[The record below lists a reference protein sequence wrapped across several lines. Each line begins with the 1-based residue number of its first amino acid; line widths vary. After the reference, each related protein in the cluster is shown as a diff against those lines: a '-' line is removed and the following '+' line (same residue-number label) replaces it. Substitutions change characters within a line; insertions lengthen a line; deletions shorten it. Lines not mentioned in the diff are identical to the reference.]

1 MQVHKFIALALAAF
15 VMLGA
20 LLVMPLVAQTPVPP
34 QQQGSQ
40 PEQQTRP
47 RTATT
52 TTSSD
57 KPGERLEPD
66 DTSAP
71 PRADIS
77 AEMLAN
83 RRASKSEEAAAIRP
97 YYNNFLST
105 YILGPE
111 DVISIIVAGPYQD
124 RYSKSGIT
132 VPPDGTI
139 SHLLVPDGV
148 SVVGKT
154 VKQVQ
159 DELTGLFEE
168 YIIDPKVTVSL
179 DKAQS
184 AIFWV
189 MGDVAAPG
197 VRVISRRLS
206 VTEAIA
212 ISGGVLPTGSKKK
225 VTILRRGPDNY
236 LQTIKVDVAAIEK
249 GKRPDDTFLVA
260 GDQLVVPGNT
270 FKTIQKYMQIIPI
283 FSLFRAAATG
293 SIF

>member
-1 MQVHKFIALALAAF
+1 MKVDKFIALALAAL

-20 LLVMPLVAQTPVPP
+20 LPITSFAQTSVP
-34 QQQGSQ
+34 QQQASP
-40 PEQQTRP
+40 PEQKTRP

-52 TTSSD
+52 PTGSA
-57 KPGERLEPD
+57 KPDERLEPD

-71 PRADIS
+71 PRAGIPT
-77 AEMLAN
+77 ETLAN
-83 RRASKSEEAAAIRP
+83 RIESKSEEEAAIRP

-111 DVISIIVAGPYQD
+111 DVISISVAGPYQD
-124 RYSKSGIT
+124 RYSKGGILI
-132 VPPDGTI
+132 PPDGTI

-148 SVVGKT
+148 FVVGKT
-154 VKQVQ
+154 VRQVQ

-189 MGDVAAPG
+189 MGDVASPG
-197 VRVISRRLS
+197 VRVMSRRLS
-206 VTEAIA
+206 VTEALA
-212 ISGGVLPTGSKKK
+212 QSGGVLPTGSKKK

-249 GKRPDDTFLVA
+249 GKRPDDTFMVA

-270 FKTIQKYMQIIPI
+270 FKTIQKYMQIVPI
-283 FSLFRAAATG
+283 FSLFRAAVTG
-293 SIF
+293 GIF